1 ELSAQSHYQ
10 GNFQTQQ
17 PAENSAVEEMASAPP
32 ATRETDGW
40 ITVSLTRLVFPPWC
54 CNCGASTTGT
64 KAFRAFTPF
73 LRLGRFLNIEGAEHV
88 WIHVPVCKACQGD
101 TSRRYQKA
109 FWRTF
114 LMVLG
119 IGAGGG
125 FLVGTVI
132 TLLDG
137 DAKLFPIVPIFV
149 SFSAGLVSLLFAWF
163 LGKRAAGKVSAPV
176 QLQRYLPEK
185 GTVDVRFRRSEYAE
199 QILVQSRL
207 PEMR

>member
-1 ELSAQSHYQ
+1 
-10 GNFQTQQ
+10 
-17 PAENSAVEEMASAPP
+17 
-32 ATRETDGW
+32 
-40 ITVSLTRLVFPPWC
+40 
-54 CNCGASTTGT
+54 
-64 KAFRAFTPF
+64 
-73 LRLGRFLNIEGAEHV
+73 
-88 WIHVPVCKACQGD
+88 
-101 TSRRYQKA
+101 
-109 FWRTF
+109 
-114 LMVLG
+114 MVLG

-125 FLVGTVI
+125 FLVGAVI

-137 DAKLFPIVPIFV
+137 DPKLFPILPIFL